1 MAKRNQQAKDLK
13 IKAFSLRDDFL
24 VLYDSYQSLCVLSCG
39 SGLDADKVVGLLQ
52 VLNYR
57 FDDLV
62 QQFEDLIE
70 LH

>member
-13 IKAFSLRDDFL
+13 IKSFSLRDDFL
-24 VLYDSYQSLCVLSCG
+24 VLYDSYQSLYVLSCG
-39 SGLDADKVVGLLQ
+39 SGLEADKVAGLLQ

-62 QQFEDLIE
+62 QQFEHLIE
-70 LH
+70 SH